1 MVDVVGYSVEDN
13 SDIEKSVIDAARKH
27 FKDGNYDFAIKL
39 YLGLLKTSA
48 SARLY
53 FDVGLCYYKKSDYD
67 SAIEYLTMAGNL
79 DIRNSSAYSYLGN
92 CYFRK
97 LDAKNA
103 IENWTIA
110 RSISPKDEFV
120 CLNLAMAYFV
130 KGMSYESVFY
140 YQKYLKYSVN
150 RETQQYLSIQKN
162 MNELFETANDYY
174 IQGKRERARNEGILA
189 EKNYKLAM
197 KKYPVVSD
205 YSYAL
210 ANLYYDIKNYQDA
223 SIYYE
228 ISLREHSQRDKDIV
242 LRLADCYEKT
252 NDYRMAY
259 CFYNRYLR
267 YSISSQNEYLEITKK
282 MSGLKKLLDSSVVD
296 ITLELAKQYYNNNE
310 YYKSLLEY
318 ENCVILDSDN
328 KFEYEDTIR
337 KLRSFINPESI
348 VTRKYLEKG
357 KELLMPGEKQG
368 ANKYFTEVLHL
379 ANPKSD
385 EYRLAKSRI
394 ANVK

>member
-174 IQGKRERARNEGILA
+174 IQGERERARNEGILA

-210 ANLYYDIKNYQDA
+210 ASLYYDIKNYQDA

-337 KLRSFINPESI
+337 KLRSFINPEAI

-357 KELLMPGEKQG
+357 KELLMQGEKQG

>member
-174 IQGKRERARNEGILA
+174 IQGERERARNEGILA

-210 ANLYYDIKNYQDA
+210 ASLYYDIKNYQDA

-228 ISLREHSQRDKDIV
+228 ISLREHSQRDKNIV

-357 KELLMPGEKQG
+357 KELLMQGEKQG

>member
-174 IQGKRERARNEGILA
+174 IQGERERARNEGILA

-210 ANLYYDIKNYQDA
+210 ASLYYDIKNYQDA

-228 ISLREHSQRDKDIV
+228 ISLREHSQRDKNIV

-259 CFYNRYLR
+259 CFYNRYSR

-357 KELLMPGEKQG
+357 KELLMQGEKQG

>member
-174 IQGKRERARNEGILA
+174 IQGERERARNEGILA

-210 ANLYYDIKNYQDA
+210 ASLYYDIKNYQDA

-357 KELLMPGEKQG
+357 KKLLMQGEKQG

>member
-210 ANLYYDIKNYQDA
+210 ASLYYDIKNYQDA

-357 KELLMPGEKQG
+357 KELLMQGEKQG

>member
-140 YQKYLKYSVN
+140 YQKYLKYCVN

-174 IQGKRERARNEGILA
+174 IQGERERARNEGILA

-210 ANLYYDIKNYQDA
+210 ASLYYDIKNYQDA

-357 KELLMPGEKQG
+357 KELLMQGEKQG

>member
-174 IQGKRERARNEGILA
+174 IQGERERARNEGILA

-210 ANLYYDIKNYQDA
+210 ASLYYAIKNYQDA

-357 KELLMPGEKQG
+357 KELLMQGEKQG

>member
-174 IQGKRERARNEGILA
+174 IQGERERARNEGILA

-357 KELLMPGEKQG
+357 KELLMQGEKQG

>member
-174 IQGKRERARNEGILA
+174 IQGERERARNEGILA

-210 ANLYYDIKNYQDA
+210 ASLYYDIKNYQDA

-337 KLRSFINPESI
+337 KLRSFINPEFI

-357 KELLMPGEKQG
+357 KELLMQGEKQG

>member
-174 IQGKRERARNEGILA
+174 IQGERERARNEGILA

-210 ANLYYDIKNYQDA
+210 ASLYYDIKNYQDA

-242 LRLADCYEKT
+242 FRLADCYEKT

-282 MSGLKKLLDSSVVD
+282 MSVLKKLLDSSVVD

-357 KELLMPGEKQG
+357 KELLMQGEKQG

>member
-174 IQGKRERARNEGILA
+174 IQGKRERTRNEGILA

-210 ANLYYDIKNYQDA
+210 ASLYYDIKNYQDA

-357 KELLMPGEKQG
+357 KELLMQGEKQG

>member
-1 MVDVVGYSVEDN
+1 MVDVVGYIVEDN

-174 IQGKRERARNEGILA
+174 IQGERERARNEGILA

-210 ANLYYDIKNYQDA
+210 ASLYYDIKNYQDA

-242 LRLADCYEKT
+242 FRLADCYEKT

-357 KELLMPGEKQG
+357 KELLMQGEKQG

>member
-27 FKDGNYDFAIKL
+27 FKDGNYDSAIKL

-67 SAIEYLTMAGNL
+67 TAIEYLTMAGNL

-130 KGMSYESVFY
+130 KGMPYESVFY
-140 YQKYLKYSVN
+140 YQKYLKYSIN
-150 RETQQYLSIQKN
+150 KDSQQYLSIQKN
-162 MNELFETANDYY
+162 INELFESANDYY
-174 IQGKRERARNEGILA
+174 IQGERERARNEGILA

-197 KKYPVVSD
+197 KKYPVIGD

-210 ANLYYDIKNYQDA
+210 ANLYYDIKNYQQA
-223 SIYYE
+223 SFYYE
-228 ISLREHSQRDKDIV
+228 ITLREHSQRDKEIIFK
-242 LRLADCYEKT
+242 LANCYEKT

-282 MSGLKKLLDSSVVD
+282 MTGLKKLLDSSVVD
-296 ITLELAKQYYNNNE
+296 ITIEMAKQYYNNNE
-310 YYKSLLEY
+310 YYKALLEY
-318 ENCVILDSDN
+318 ENCIILDSQN
-328 KFEYEDTIR
+328 HIEYDDIVR
-337 KLRSFINPESI
+337 KLKRFLDPEAI
-348 VTRKYLEKG
+348 VTKKYLEKG
-357 KELLMPGEKQG
+357 KDLLLQGEKQG

-379 ANPKSD
+379 ANPKSE
-385 EYRLAKSRI
+385 EYRLAKSKI
-394 ANVK
+394 SNVK

>member
-174 IQGKRERARNEGILA
+174 IQGERERARNEGILA

-210 ANLYYDIKNYQDA
+210 ASLYYAIKNYQDA

-337 KLRSFINPESI
+337 KLRSFINPEFI

-357 KELLMPGEKQG
+357 KELLMQGEKQG

>member
-1 MVDVVGYSVEDN
+1 
-13 SDIEKSVIDAARKH
+13 
-27 FKDGNYDFAIKL
+27 
-39 YLGLLKTSA
+39 
-48 SARLY
+48 
-53 FDVGLCYYKKSDYD
+53 
-67 SAIEYLTMAGNL
+67 
-79 DIRNSSAYSYLGN
+79 
-92 CYFRK
+92 
-97 LDAKNA
+97 
-103 IENWTIA
+103 
-110 RSISPKDEFV
+110 
-120 CLNLAMAYFV
+120 MAYFV

-174 IQGKRERARNEGILA
+174 IQGERERARNEGILA

-210 ANLYYDIKNYQDA
+210 ASLYYDIKNYQDA
-223 SIYYE
+223 SIYYK

-357 KELLMPGEKQG
+357 KELLMQGEKQG

>member
-174 IQGKRERARNEGILA
+174 IQGERERARNEGILA

-210 ANLYYDIKNYQDA
+210 ASLYYDIKNYQDA

-259 CFYNRYLR
+259 CFYNKYLR

-357 KELLMPGEKQG
+357 KELLMQGEKQG

>member
-174 IQGKRERARNEGILA
+174 IQGERERARNEGILA

-210 ANLYYDIKNYQDA
+210 ASLYYDIKNYQDA

-318 ENCVILDSDN
+318 ENCVILDSNN

-357 KELLMPGEKQG
+357 KELLMQGEKQG

>member
-210 ANLYYDIKNYQDA
+210 ASLYYDIKNYQDA

-242 LRLADCYEKT
+242 FRLADCYEKT

-357 KELLMPGEKQG
+357 KELLMQGEKQG

>member
-357 KELLMPGEKQG
+357 KELLMQGEKQG

>member
-174 IQGKRERARNEGILA
+174 IQGERERARNEGILA

-210 ANLYYDIKNYQDA
+210 ASLYYAIKNYQDA

-328 KFEYEDTIR
+328 KLEYEDTIR

-357 KELLMPGEKQG
+357 KELLMQGEKQG

>member
-210 ANLYYDIKNYQDA
+210 ASLYYDIKNYQDA

-348 VTRKYLEKG
+348 VMRKYLEKG
-357 KELLMPGEKQG
+357 KELLMQGEKQG

>member
-210 ANLYYDIKNYQDA
+210 ASLYYDIKNYQDA

-242 LRLADCYEKT
+242 FRLADCYEKT

-357 KELLMPGEKQG
+357 KKLLMQGEKQG

>member
-1 MVDVVGYSVEDN
+1 
-13 SDIEKSVIDAARKH
+13 
-27 FKDGNYDFAIKL
+27 
-39 YLGLLKTSA
+39 
-48 SARLY
+48 
-53 FDVGLCYYKKSDYD
+53 
-67 SAIEYLTMAGNL
+67 MAGNL

-174 IQGKRERARNEGILA
+174 IQGERERARNEGILA

-210 ANLYYDIKNYQDA
+210 ASLYYDIKNYQDA

-357 KELLMPGEKQG
+357 KELLMQGEKQG

>member
-174 IQGKRERARNEGILA
+174 IQGERERARNEGILA

-210 ANLYYDIKNYQDA
+210 ASLYYDIKNYQDA

-242 LRLADCYEKT
+242 FRLADCYEKT

-357 KELLMPGEKQG
+357 KELLMQGEKQG

>member
-174 IQGKRERARNEGILA
+174 IQGERERARNEGILA

-210 ANLYYDIKNYQDA
+210 ASLYYDIKNYQDA

-348 VTRKYLEKG
+348 VTKKYLEKG
-357 KELLMPGEKQG
+357 KELLMQGEKQG

>member
-174 IQGKRERARNEGILA
+174 IQGERERARNEGILA

-205 YSYAL
+205 YSYDL
-210 ANLYYDIKNYQDA
+210 ASLYYDIKNYQDA

-242 LRLADCYEKT
+242 FRLADCYEKT

-357 KELLMPGEKQG
+357 KELLMQGEKQG

>member
-174 IQGKRERARNEGILA
+174 IQGERERARNEGILA

-210 ANLYYDIKNYQDA
+210 ASLYYDIKNYQDA

-228 ISLREHSQRDKDIV
+228 ISLREHSPRDKDIV

-357 KELLMPGEKQG
+357 KELLMQGEKQG

>member
-13 SDIEKSVIDAARKH
+13 SDIEQSVIDAARKH
-27 FKDGNYDFAIKL
+27 FKDGNYDSAIKL

-67 SAIEYLTMAGNL
+67 TAIEYLTMASNL
-79 DIRNSSAYSYLGN
+79 DIRNSSAYSYMGN

-140 YQKYLKYSVN
+140 YSKYLKYSMN
-150 RETQQYLSIQKN
+150 KATAQYESVQKN

-174 IQGKRERARNEGILA
+174 IQGNRARSRSEGILA
-189 EKNYKLAM
+189 EKNYRLAI
-197 KKYPVVSD
+197 KKYPVISD
-205 YSYAL
+205 YSFAL
-210 ANLYYDIKNYQDA
+210 ANLYYDIKNYQQA
-223 SIYYE
+223 ILYYKM
-228 ISLREHSQRDKDIV
+228 SLREHS
-242 LRLADCYEKT
+242 LREKEIIIKLAECYEKI
-252 NDYRMAY
+252 NDYGRAY
-259 CFYNRYLR
+259 CFYNRYVR
-267 YSISSQNEYLEITKK
+267 YSISSQSEYLDITKK
-282 MSGLKKLLDSSVVD
+282 MSTLKRLLDKSVVD
-296 ITLELAKQYYNNNE
+296 ITEEIAKQYYSNNE
-310 YYKSLLEY
+310 YYDALLEY
-318 ENCVILDSDN
+318 ENCIILNPENVSEYSDN
-328 KFEYEDTIR
+328 IKR
-337 KLRSFINPESI
+337 LKSFVNPESI
-348 VTRKYLEKG
+348 VMQKYLEKG
-357 KELLMPGEKQG
+357 KELFLQGERAS

-385 EYRLAKSRI
+385 EYRLAMSKIS
-394 ANVK
+394 NVK

>member
-174 IQGKRERARNEGILA
+174 IQGERERARNEGILA

-210 ANLYYDIKNYQDA
+210 ASLYYDIKNYQDA

-228 ISLREHSQRDKDIV
+228 ISLREHSQRNKDIV

-357 KELLMPGEKQG
+357 KELLMQGEKQG

>member
-210 ANLYYDIKNYQDA
+210 ASLYYDIKNYQDA

-259 CFYNRYLR
+259 CFYNKYLR

-357 KELLMPGEKQG
+357 KELLMQGEKQG

>member
-174 IQGKRERARNEGILA
+174 IQGERERARNEGILA

-210 ANLYYDIKNYQDA
+210 ASLYYDIKNYQDA

-357 KELLMPGEKQG
+357 KELLMQGEKQG

>member
-27 FKDGNYDFAIKL
+27 FKDGNYDSAIKL

-140 YQKYLKYSVN
+140 YQKYLKYSMN

-174 IQGKRERARNEGILA
+174 IQGERERARNEGILA

-210 ANLYYDIKNYQDA
+210 ANLYYDIKNYQQA
-223 SIYYE
+223 VVYYE
-228 ISLREHSQRDKDIV
+228 MSLREHSQRDKDII
-242 LRLADCYEKT
+242 LRLADCYEKI

-267 YSISSQNEYLEITKK
+267 YSISSQNEYLEVTKK

-296 ITLELAKQYYNNNE
+296 ITLEMAKQYYNNNE

-318 ENCVILDSDN
+318 ENCLILDSDN

-337 KLRSFINPESI
+337 RLRSFVNPEAI
-348 VTRKYLEKG
+348 VTKKYLEKG
-357 KELLMPGEKQG
+357 KELLMQGEKQG

-379 ANPKSD
+379 ASPKSE

>member
-174 IQGKRERARNEGILA
+174 IQGERERARNEGILA

-210 ANLYYDIKNYQDA
+210 ASLYYDIKNYQDA
-223 SIYYE
+223 SVYYE

-337 KLRSFINPESI
+337 KLRSFINPEFI

-357 KELLMPGEKQG
+357 KELLMQGEKQG